1 MENNH
6 TNGLP
11 LHIHNDKN
19 GLDCMLHGDYYLPEL
34 EVPATPLL
42 GRWGHMALD
51 ELKS

>member
-19 GLDCMLHGDYYLPEL
+19 GLDCMLRLLPAGAGSSGSPTARALGPHG
-34 EVPATPLL
+34 A
-42 GRWGHMALD
+42 
-51 ELKS
+51 